1 MSQINK
7 PKKFEIKRKK
17 TLRKMKKSK
26 EKKSITIKNETKILK
41 KMAFPILIK
50 LCLLHFLFF

>member
-41 KMAFPILIK
+41 KMAFSVVIQ
-50 LCLLHFLFF
+50 LCFLHF